1 VRLFELTVFA
11 SLLRMAT
18 KYGFSDVRE
27 QLVEDLKGAYPT
39 KWEAYRAAEVLG
51 EDVFGSPKPH
61 PNSVLNLFAEQN
73 IKFALPFAAYR
84 AALGGFSSLTSDR
97 PGTVLPRPALAS
109 TIHGIERIRYAM
121 VQIAHS
127 MVCDT
132 HPVVCPQ
139 SACVL
144 NVGINPVERRREAL
158 DKIFGVMVNQSKGD
172 VLSLLS
178 FGDLV
183 CVDCAR
189 QLESVHLRCREH
201 SVWVALPGLLG
212 RRWEGV

>member
-1 VRLFELTVFA
+1 MFA

-18 KYGFSDVRE
+18 KHGFSDVRE

-39 KWEAYRAAEVLG
+39 KWEGYQAAEVLG
-51 EDVFGSPKPH
+51 EDVFGSPKPY

-97 PGTVLPRPALAS
+97 PGAVLPRPTLAS
-109 TIHGIERIRYAM
+109 TIYGMERIRYAM

-139 SACVL
+139 SACCNL
-144 NVGINPVERRREAL
+144 AEHDYNASQSCWFFDYIFWTLDSESIISSLFCPRNPIRCPLKSYPLSSLSSSRRPSSVGY
-158 DKIFGVMVNQSKGD
+158 DS
-172 VLSLLS
+172 SLPRA
-178 FGDLV
+178 F
-183 CVDCAR
+183 
-189 QLESVHLRCREH
+189 
-201 SVWVALPGLLG
+201 
-212 RRWEGV
+212 